1 LATPF
6 AGGETS
12 TFLAQ
17 RLCVLSYAARTELP
31 TLPPVSSTILSRDDE
46 MPTSKGTSNGTSI
59 VEMVP
64 YEAGSFLGVT
74 ISSNGLDKKKFSIF
88 IRTRNVTVADTYLIR
103 EYNLNVGET
112 YLYEPPGGIIELAT
126 NQSIVINLAVN
137 VAPNPELSWVALWE

>member
-1 LATPF
+1 
-6 AGGETS
+6 
-12 TFLAQ
+12 
-17 RLCVLSYAARTELP
+17 
-31 TLPPVSSTILSRDDE
+31 

-64 YEAGSFLGVT
+64 YEAGSFLGAT

-103 EYNLNVGET
+103 EYNLEVGET

-126 NQSIVINLAVN
+126 NQSIVINLAVV